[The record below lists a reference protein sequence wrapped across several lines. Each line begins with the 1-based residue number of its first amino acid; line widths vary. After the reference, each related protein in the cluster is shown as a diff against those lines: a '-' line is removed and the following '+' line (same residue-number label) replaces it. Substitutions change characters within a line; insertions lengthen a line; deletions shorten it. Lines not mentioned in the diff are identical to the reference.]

1 VRLQLSGVEAEQECR
16 LVAVDR
22 TGRRTVAASWEAG
35 YPGTE
40 TFDSS
45 IPVPLDRLA
54 SLRVETDTRTL
65 VTFPL
70 S

>member
-1 VRLQLSGVEAEQECR
+1 VRLQLSGVQAEQRCS

-22 TGRRTVAASWEAG
+22 SGRRTVAATWEAG
-35 YPGTE
+35 YSGSA
-40 TFDSS
+40 TFDGSV
-45 IPVPLDRLA
+45 PVPVDRLA

-65 VTFPL
+65 LTFPL